1 MTPRR
6 GFRGHSHGFA
16 AVHTT
21 CAQLTGRMMSPSTR
35 KLLSGVS
42 SEMSPGRERRKGCV
56 SPVTSRTQAGT
67 NLAMPVSMPST
78 LELSFFEG
86 QGYVALGK
94 SNGPAE
100 TQAANVC
107 ESSQPVCI
115 LPLFK
120 HSHDSPA
127 LGISSTSRPSSVR
140 MPPSLP
146 FGLSP
151 AQVILPRTCPGLS
164 CLTLPPPH
172 HLLPIITHYI
182 LDP

>member
-1 MTPRR
+1 M
-6 GFRGHSHGFA
+6 
-16 AVHTT
+16 
-21 CAQLTGRMMSPSTR
+21 
-35 KLLSGVS
+35 
-42 SEMSPGRERRKGCV
+42 

-67 NLAMPVSMPST
+67 NPAMPVSMPST
-78 LELSFFEG
+78 LELSFLEG
-86 QGYVALGK
+86 QGYVALGN
-94 SNGPAE
+94 SNSPAE

-107 ESSQPVCI
+107 EASQPVCI

-127 LGISSTSRPSSVR
+127 LVISPTSGPSSVR
-140 MPPSLP
+140 MQPSLP

-151 AQVILPRTCPGLS
+151 AQVILPEHALVSPASPAPT
-164 CLTLPPPH
+164 H

>member
-1 MTPRR
+1 MTLRR
-6 GFRGHSHGFA
+6 GFRGRSHGFA

-67 NLAMPVSMPST
+67 NPVMPVSMPST
-78 LELSFFEG
+78 LELSFLED
-86 QGYVALGK
+86 QGYVALGN
-94 SNGPAE
+94 SNSPAE
-100 TQAANVC
+100 TQDANVC
-107 ESSQPVCI
+107 EASQPVCI

-120 HSHDSPA
+120 HCHDSPA
-127 LGISSTSRPSSVR
+127 LVISPTSGPSSVR
-140 MPPSLP
+140 MPLSLP

-151 AQVILPRTCPGLS
+151 AQVTLPRTCPGLS
-164 CLTLPPPH
+164 CLILPPPTIYF
-172 HLLPIITHYI
+172 P
-182 LDP
+182 